1 MQQPEMMGGMG
12 MQQPGMM
19 GGMGMGGVRQP
30 VPGIMGSGMNGMGG
44 VSMGMGGP
52 PPNRQHPS
60 AGMSAHAPAPAP
72 GGFCPQCGTPISA
85 PFCGGCGKP
94 TGVAAKRPA
103 APAAAAAPPRQQHQA
118 GGYQQNPNPGMAGAP
133 HEYANVTADM
143 TASPFGPGGDM
154 QSYGSTLLNAAG
166 NPNANAANPM
176 DAGSLMPNGTHTMF
190 ESQSAGH
197 LLRIRGNDNVVS
209 TTVDGSPRDHA
220 ASSAR
225 SRRQALSYRQREL
238 SAPVASNLARR
249 HYQRMRH
256 CCKCVMSVIIYITT
270 YSVSYQLEMH
280 GCWGV
285 VTASRHCASMA
296 AIYTQP
302 PFLSVRTILC

>member
-1 MQQPEMMGGMG
+1 MGGMG

-60 AGMSAHAPAPAP
+60 ASMSAHAPAPAP
-72 GGFCPQCGTPISA
+72 GDFCPQFVASRLALLLSA
-85 PFCGGCGKP
+85 LLLLL
-94 TGVAAKRPA
+94 
-103 APAAAAAPPRQQHQA
+103 HQA

-133 HEYANVTADM
+133 HEYANVTPDM
-143 TASPFGPGGDM
+143 MASPFGPGGDM
-154 QSYGSTLLNAAG
+154 QSYDSTLLNAAG

-197 LLRIRGNDNVVS
+197 LLKIRGNGDVDFTGRLMDHHETMLRVLRAPDGRHYRIGSVNFPHLWLQILPDGTINGCGTVVS
-209 TTVDGSPRDHA
+209 V
-220 ASSAR
+220 
-225 SRRQALSYRQREL
+225 
-238 SAPVASNLARR
+238 
-249 HYQRMRH
+249 
-256 CCKCVMSVIIYITT
+256 
-270 YSVSYQLEMH
+270 
-280 GCWGV
+280 
-285 VTASRHCASMA
+285 
-296 AIYTQP
+296 
-302 PFLSVRTILC
+302 LCP